1 MVGFLEEIAK
11 TSGIDMGVLSGEA
24 RVLYVGGMVVLVEG
38 KTKLVEMTSEIV
50 KIKLKKG
57 MAIII
62 GKGLKLRNL
71 NMQSVLVVGDISHFE
86 IC

>member
-24 RVLYVGGMVVLVEG
+24 RVLYVGGG

-71 NMQSVLVVGDISHFE
+71 NMQSVLVVGEISHFE